1 MRKIATLFALFVT
14 STMLSACSGPAPGTQ
29 AVNLKSVMDR
39 VVATVEKF
47 DAYLRRYEYKSV
59 DQAMF
64 HQFAN
69 TIQDDLNRKPR
80 IHPTLIATQFRKNG
94 SLTGY
99 GDLNGNG
106 QPDGQEPK
114 LFTLEFDPDNNR
126 IILTAAAYGET
137 TGHAMSRTRGF
148 FAGVF
153 ISSLMSKQRTA
164 GIRPGHFN
172 KRNVANA
179 PVAKPKVAKASA
191 GGSKARSR
199 ARSGGLR
206 GGK

>member
-1 MRKIATLFALFVT
+1 MPRLAPLATLFATAALLT
-14 STMLSACSGPAPGTQ
+14 GCGGPPAGTA
-29 AVNLKSVMDR
+29 AVDLKAVLDR
-39 VVATVEKF
+39 VVATVESF

-59 DQAMF
+59 DEAMF
-64 HQFAN
+64 RQFAY
-69 TIQDDLNRKPR
+69 TIQTDLNRKPR
-80 IHPTLIATQFRKNG
+80 IHQTLIATQFRKNG

-106 QPDGQEPK
+106 HPDGQEPK

-126 IILTAAAYGET
+126 IILTSAAYGES
-137 TGHAMSRTRGF
+137 TGHGMSRTRGF

-153 ISSLMSKQRTA
+153 IGSLMNKQRTA
-164 GIRPGHFN
+164 GIRPGHFD

-179 PVAKPKVAKASA
+179 PAAKAKVAKAAA
-191 GGSKARSR
+191 GGSSARSR
-199 ARSGGLR
+199 ARSGGVR